1 MRQLYTLVRLHVGS
15 ATSKR
20 GILFPEAN
28 LNDSA
33 CLASHSGQDVFSLE
47 SGDLESQI
55 YFTSRT
61 VSGSK
66 SLFASDAGSHQPLP
80 MVPCSSV
87 ARFISPAALCL
98 GARVSSL
105 LTPEAA
111 NRCQL
116 PLQLRRQ
123 IYFAS
128 RTLSGS
134 TNLFAFVTGSRR
146 PLPTVHRSSVA
157 KFISPAALCL
167 GARVSSLLTPEPSNP
182 CQLCLAAPSP
192 NLFHQPHFVWEQN
205 SAPLERHIGWTYK

>member
-47 SGDLESQI
+47 SRDLESKI

-105 LTPEAA
+105 LTPEVPTVA
-111 NRCQL
+111 NG

-123 IYFAS
+123 IYFTS

-134 TNLFAFVTGSRR
+134 KSLFA
-146 PLPTVHRSSVA
+146 
-157 KFISPAALCL
+157 
-167 GARVSSLLTPEPSNP
+167 LTPGAVCL
-182 CQLCLAAPSP
+182 CQWSCEDLSP
-192 NLFHQPHFVWEQN
+192 NLFH
-205 SAPLERHIGWTYK
+205 